1 MKFTPF
7 IYNKMMPVIN
17 LRVSTSINANL
28 LVPRQL
34 GKKILKEESEGT
46 LRLLLESFVYSFCLV
61 EVAGTAPREQM
72 VPKSSQC
79 LMNERL

>member
-28 LVPRQL
+28 VPRQL

-46 LRLLLESFVYSFCLV
+46 LRLLLESLFIPSV
-61 EVAGTAPREQM
+61 
-72 VPKSSQC
+72 
-79 LMNERL
+79 